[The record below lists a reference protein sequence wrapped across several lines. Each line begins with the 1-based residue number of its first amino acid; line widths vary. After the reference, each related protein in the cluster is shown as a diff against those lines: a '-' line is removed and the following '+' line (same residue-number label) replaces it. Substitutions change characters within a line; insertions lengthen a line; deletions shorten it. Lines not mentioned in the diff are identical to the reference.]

1 MSGGNFSVVTQIK
14 RVIGKLPNGGTS
26 EAVSEEAEGL
36 VTLPGSGTDLEI
48 RDIPVVTEQ
57 EEGMPCGYLAS
68 TCSSPDTGCS
78 PSTVTRD
85 QMRGADK
92 ARVAAIMEENVHLR
106 EMLVSQLDLIQQQ
119 SETILSKDKQLRHLR
134 EENGL
139 LVQRLSRMERRCRGD
154 DGSSGSGTERKSS
167 ASTSGKKRGR
177 DLDNSAVSTESP
189 VKKKKVEDASS
200 LIEQQTSSV
209 RGVVDSFGP
218 RDDEL
223 MDEIMGDIVSVSRP
237 DTPASAASVDTVQS
251 DTSGQQNKKYKKNSV
266 ADGKRKSLGGK
277 CNNDGPIDREGKV
290 KKLKS
295 QASVSA
301 PDTIPAQE
309 TKSLYYV
316 GCRND
321 VLPNVDDHLD
331 EVAALQR
338 GVEVPC
344 FREDKNHYTQLVSK
358 LCFKKDRERRE
369 DKTWRIKSTNPIYSG
384 GGGGQTA
391 EDISDQA
398 LLKRH
403 EKLEKDE
410 KQRKR
415 WDLQRLREETQ
426 LQKLRARH
434 EKHILAGY
442 GNLGKKEDSSLLPF
456 IESAK
461 YIQVAEDIPVSAF
474 GRPMPDLPQATFT
487 LPWVKSSRHS
497 L

>member
-26 EAVSEEAEGL
+26 EAASEEAEGL
-36 VTLPGSGTDLEI
+36 VTLPGSETDLEI

-78 PSTVTRD
+78 PSAVTRD

-167 ASTSGKKRGR
+167 APTPGKKRGR

-189 VKKKKVEDASS
+189 VKKKKVGDASS
-200 LIEQQTSSV
+200 LIDQQTSSV

-251 DTSGQQNKKYKKNSV
+251 DISGQQNKKFKKNSL

-277 CNNDGPIDREGKV
+277 FNNDGPIDKEGKV

-295 QASVSA
+295 QSSVSGK
-301 PDTIPAQE
+301 II
-309 TKSLYYV
+309 SL
-316 GCRND
+316 N
-321 VLPNVDDHLD
+321 
-331 EVAALQR
+331 A
-338 GVEVPC
+338 
-344 FREDKNHYTQLVSK
+344 
-358 LCFKKDRERRE
+358 
-369 DKTWRIKSTNPIYSG
+369 
-384 GGGGQTA
+384 
-391 EDISDQA
+391 
-398 LLKRH
+398 
-403 EKLEKDE
+403 
-410 KQRKR
+410 
-415 WDLQRLREETQ
+415 
-426 LQKLRARH
+426 
-434 EKHILAGY
+434 
-442 GNLGKKEDSSLLPF
+442 
-456 IESAK
+456 
-461 YIQVAEDIPVSAF
+461 
-474 GRPMPDLPQATFT
+474 
-487 LPWVKSSRHS
+487 
-497 L
+497 